1 MGHMYFLM
9 RYCRLLEENSFRGR
23 TADFV
28 FMLFLSALFMTAIA
42 PFVNLH
48 FLGSSLTFLMVYVWA
63 RRNPYVRMSFLGL
76 FSFNAPYLPWVLFGF
91 SIVLGNSATI
101 DLIGIIVGHVY
112 YFLEDVYPTI
122 ADIRGWQV
130 RRWLA
135 APLVLKQLFGEVVA
149 PVQVVQAP
157 PTAIQE
163 NNGTEPAA
171 QDAAEHQ
178 NNDVGNPGLHEGE
191 QAGQVIAAQG

>member
-1 MGHMYFLM
+1 
-9 RYCRLLEENSFRGR
+9 
-23 TADFV
+23 
-28 FMLFLSALFMTAIA
+28 
-42 PFVNLH
+42 
-48 FLGSSLTFLMVYVWA
+48 
-63 RRNPYVRMSFLGL
+63 MSFLGL

-101 DLIGIIVGHVY
+101 DLIGIVVGHVY

-135 APLVLKQLFGEVVA
+135 APLVLKQLFGEVAA

-157 PTAIQE
+157 STDAQG
-163 NNGTEPAA
+163 NDGTEPAA
-171 QDAAEHQ
+171 AEDAELP
-178 NNDVGNPGLHEGE
+178 NNDVGNPGLGGE
-191 QAGQVIAAQG
+191 AGEPVQAIAAEG